1 MFYFCYTG
9 GFSGKQFLNTI
20 EYFDAEANEWTTF
33 AKQKQQLLED
43 GNGYYLEQESDANG
57 DSSEHL
63 VAINTETT
71 NGDEKS
77 FVLNGS
83 FGGNIDIIKQHKGL
97 DDKTKFDSDIIVD
110 KNRINEDDNSAILP
124 SIC

>member
-1 MFYFCYTG
+1 MFVTFSG

-33 AKQKQQLLED
+33 ARQKQQLLED
-43 GNGYYLEQESDANG
+43 GNGYYFEQEADANG

-71 NGDEKS
+71 NGDGKS

-83 FGGNIDIIKQHKGL
+83 FGGNIDIIKQRKGL
-97 DDKTKFDSDIIVD
+97 DEKSKFSSDIIVD
-110 KNRINEDDNSAILP
+110 KNRINEDDNPAILP

>member
-1 MFYFCYTG
+1 MFVVFLG

-33 AKQKQQLLED
+33 ARQKQQLLED
-43 GNGYYLEQESDANG
+43 GNGYYFEQESDANG

-71 NGDEKS
+71 NGVGKS

-83 FGGNIDIIKQHKGL
+83 FGGNIDIIKQRKGL
-97 DDKTKFDSDIIVD
+97 DEKPIFGSDIIVD
-110 KNRINEDDNSAILP
+110 KNRINEDDNPAILP